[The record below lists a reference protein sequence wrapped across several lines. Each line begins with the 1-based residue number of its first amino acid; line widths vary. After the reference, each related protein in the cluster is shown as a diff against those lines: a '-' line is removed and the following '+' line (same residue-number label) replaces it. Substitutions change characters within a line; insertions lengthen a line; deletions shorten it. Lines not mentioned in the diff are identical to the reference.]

1 MGDNFEI
8 NIPEIPEIQINFMQP
23 IKAEEIR
30 TNVSEPICKQ
40 KSLVA
45 HITFVPEKRPRWRQI
60 QRAMRMVDTDQH
72 RRFMEK
78 SLRTQGVKV
87 DLIGVCNGKRIELVN
102 IKPELHGGDMAFTI
116 GGEQDG

>member
-8 NIPEIPEIQINFMQP
+8 NIPEIPGISINFMQP
-23 IKAEEIR
+23 IKVEEIR
-30 TNVSEPICKQ
+30 TNASEPIYQQ

-60 QRAMRMVDTDQH
+60 KRAMRMAGTDQH
-72 RRFMEK
+72 RRFIEK
-78 SLRTQGVKV
+78 SLRTQGVKL

-102 IKPELHGGDMAFTI
+102 MKPELHGGNMAFTI